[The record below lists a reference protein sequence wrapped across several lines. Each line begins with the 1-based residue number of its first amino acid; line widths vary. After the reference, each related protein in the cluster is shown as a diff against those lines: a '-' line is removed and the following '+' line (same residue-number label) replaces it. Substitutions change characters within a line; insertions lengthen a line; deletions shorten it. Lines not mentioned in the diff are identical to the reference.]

1 MSEEVPHAAPMD
13 PTNGMDPAT
22 LHALGVQQQV
32 HQQQVHQQQVHQQQV
47 HQQPTADG
55 QLPPPPGPAP
65 GAFQGQQQA
74 QQQQQQAFPNAE
86 PEVVRNLIINY
97 IPTTIDEMQMR
108 QLFEMY
114 GPIETV
120 KIVSDR
126 ETRQSKGY
134 GFVKY
139 RFSASAMYA
148 IQYLNGYPLM
158 NKRLKVA
165 YAKASEAQA
174 MLQQGGMQ
182 QQMAMQ
188 QQAQAQQQAMM
199 APGMAPGQP
208 PK

>member
-1 MSEEVPHAAPMD
+1 MSAEVPQMD
-13 PTNGMDPAT
+13 QAQMG
-22 LHALGVQQQV
+22 GVPQQQ
-32 HQQQVHQQQVHQQQV
+32 
-47 HQQPTADG
+47 PADG
-55 QLPPPPGPAP
+55 QLPPPPPGPAP
-65 GAFQGQQQA
+65 GAFGQPQQQA
-74 QQQQQQAFPNAE
+74 QQPQQAFPNAE

-165 YAKASEAQA
+165 YAKAAEAQA

-182 QQMAMQ
+182 QMAMQ
-188 QQAQAQQQAMM
+188 QQAAQQQAMM
-199 APGMAPGQP
+199 GMPQH
-208 PK
+208 PKQ